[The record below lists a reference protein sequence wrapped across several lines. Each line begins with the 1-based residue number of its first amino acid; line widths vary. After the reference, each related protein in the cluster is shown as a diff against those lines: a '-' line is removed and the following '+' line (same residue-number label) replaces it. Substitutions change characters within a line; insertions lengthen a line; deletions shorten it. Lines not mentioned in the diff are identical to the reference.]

1 MIFDFSI
8 SIPVWRK
15 SSPNKVNFDRFFGG
29 FWQFLRRWYE
39 LDPNRLQHNNQC
51 KILNKI
57 SPIWATFEQI
67 FDFLKKW
74 LSKISLCGV
83 QNQKNRLFS
92 APGGPNAKIQIPSE
106 SASKNTSKKSAQ
118 KKNSNTPTQKIDF
131 FNFLTMFTWC
141 STVWTMKKI
150 ESNGSMCLTGHKHG

>member
-1 MIFDFSI
+1 MPKLKYHQNQHQKIRLKKVLRKKNWNTPTQKIEIFNFLAKFTRCSRFWTIRKIELNCLVCLTVHKHSQVVMIFDFSI

-15 SSPNKVNFDRFFGG
+15 SSPKQVNFDRFFGG

-67 FDFLKKW
+67 FDFLKK
-74 LSKISLCGV
+74 
-83 QNQKNRLFS
+83 
-92 APGGPNAKIQIPSE
+92 
-106 SASKNTSKKSAQ
+106 
-118 KKNSNTPTQKIDF
+118 
-131 FNFLTMFTWC
+131 
-141 STVWTMKKI
+141 
-150 ESNGSMCLTGHKHG
+150 

>member
-39 LDPNRLQHNNQC
+39 LDPNGLHHNNQW

-92 APGGPNAKIQIPSE
+92 APGGPKSKTQIPSE

>member
-1 MIFDFSI
+1 MPKLKYHQNQHQKIRLKKVLRKKNWNTPTQKIEIFNFLAKFTRCSRFWTIRKIELNCLVCLTVHKHSQVIMIFDFSI

-67 FDFLKKW
+67 FDFLKK
-74 LSKISLCGV
+74 
-83 QNQKNRLFS
+83 
-92 APGGPNAKIQIPSE
+92 
-106 SASKNTSKKSAQ
+106 
-118 KKNSNTPTQKIDF
+118 
-131 FNFLTMFTWC
+131 
-141 STVWTMKKI
+141 
-150 ESNGSMCLTGHKHG
+150 